1 MSALKQ
7 NSNVLQPRGI
17 NHVAVELNIEILI
30 SEYVTVKEVEWRINT
45 IQGQEHIQGSTFRY
59 IWRWQNYFQVL
70 PTFFK
75 QI

>member
-30 SEYVTVKEVEWRINT
+30 SEYTAVKEVGLKIKQHLH
-45 IQGQEHIQGSTFRY
+45 ILDQEHVVNNGTDNKCECAVFL
-59 IWRWQNYFQVL
+59 NV
-70 PTFFK
+70 P
-75 QI
+75 